1 MVLRPYGLQ
10 TVRGPEQASSRGTQ
24 MAHRCSSLCTVNL
37 FEGDRGG
44 QGQEGEAGQEVG
56 QEGQVD
62 PPDAT
67 SSDGLWTKHQGP
79 SLLLPTAPDLARTDG
94 TELGLRDPWRTCLQV
109 LVRADTMARS
119 WRPEVGGPPQAAT

>member
-44 QGQEGEAGQEVG
+44 QGQEGEAGQEG
-56 QEGQVD
+56 RQEGQVD
-62 PPDAT
+62 PPHAT

-79 SLLLPTAPDLARTDG
+79 SCCLPVEISRGPTLRRGAETWASRSPDAPPTLA
-94 TELGLRDPWRTCLQV
+94 PW
-109 LVRADTMARS
+109 
-119 WRPEVGGPPQAAT
+119 